1 MFDLRS
7 DCILYTVHDCR
18 TVRKLAD
25 TRHAL
30 LDAEL
35 ASEADAVLARSLI
48 SELSTSSSSG
58 FSNSGNG
65 TRGSISADKHTL
77 CRQTQEYPVAL
88 RALSV
93 ELAVVKFTVPA
104 LYTFSS
110 SPLYCTRL
118 HLLGTRVHK
127 SQPAVAFCH
136 LTF

>member
-1 MFDLRS
+1 M
-7 DCILYTVHDCR
+7 
-18 TVRKLAD
+18 RKLAD

-93 ELAVVKFTVPA
+93 EVAVAKFTVPA
-104 LYTFSS
+104 LYT
-110 SPLYCTRL
+110 LAVVHCTVLVCICLVRQC
-118 HLLGTRVHK
+118 TSR
-127 SQPAVAFCH
+127 SQLSLFVI
-136 LTF
+136 